1 MSSKHANI
9 ARDVIGVDRE
19 LQAHA
24 VEREMAVE
32 GDELVATF
40 KTLTVRLTRLTL
52 NAFLE
57 NVELIIRTLEEFGA
71 DAEEAMSSQ
80 T

>member
-9 ARDVIGVDRE
+9 ARNVIGVDRE

-24 VEREMAVE
+24 VKREMAVE

>member
-24 VEREMAVE
+24 VKREMAVE